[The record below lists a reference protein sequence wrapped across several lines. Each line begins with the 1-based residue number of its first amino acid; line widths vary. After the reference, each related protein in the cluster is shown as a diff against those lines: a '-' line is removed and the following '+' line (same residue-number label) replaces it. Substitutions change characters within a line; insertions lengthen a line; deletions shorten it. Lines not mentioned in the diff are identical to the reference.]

1 MLLPNTYEV
10 YRRMLLRLHRGAG
23 SVVQFLSNSVS
34 RELRDSCAFQNAT
47 RIKLSRGCCQ
57 KTTPPLASG
66 DRLAVHSWPGVV
78 CFFRRRAPISMTV
91 GRAWPSAL
99 SRLCTTPRLFS
110 WSTTPEPST
119 PTVHFVS
126 RNVHVSAFVWRKP
139 PASLSHPSRTENIH
153 CQGSNS

>member
-1 MLLPNTYEV
+1 MAFYGAVKDCHPLFIWSFNYSSGSFINRSLSNSPLAQHTHTHTPPPHCNIVAVIHTKARPIQLKPFQPVLLPNTYEV

-66 DRLAVHSWPGVV
+66 DRLAVHS
-78 CFFRRRAPISMTV
+78 
-91 GRAWPSAL
+91 
-99 SRLCTTPRLFS
+99 
-110 WSTTPEPST
+110 
-119 PTVHFVS
+119 
-126 RNVHVSAFVWRKP
+126 
-139 PASLSHPSRTENIH
+139 
-153 CQGSNS
+153 